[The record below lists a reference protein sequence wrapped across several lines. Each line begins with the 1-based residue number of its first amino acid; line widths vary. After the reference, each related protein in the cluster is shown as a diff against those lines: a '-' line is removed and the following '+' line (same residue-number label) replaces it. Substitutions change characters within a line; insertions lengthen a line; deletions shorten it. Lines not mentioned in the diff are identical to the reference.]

1 MNFDVSK
8 ETIDSLRLNIEKA
21 LEKRL
26 PENCS
31 ENSAN
36 LNEAVR
42 YSVLGGGKRIRALLC
57 LLTAHG
63 FGIKDESVMHIACVL
78 ELVHA
83 YSLIHDDLPAM
94 DNDDLR
100 RGKPSS
106 HKAFGEAT
114 AILAG
119 DTLLT
124 MAFEW
129 LAAAVEYGVSHSK
142 IVELVKILSVA
153 AGHNGM
159 TGGQML
165 DMYHETTAANEKQL
179 QTIHSLKT
187 GALFKASVKFGA
199 IIAEKPEATCLQLER
214 FAQSF
219 GLLFQITDDI
229 LDFESSAKSLGK
241 TPGKDLAS
249 GKSTYVTLMG
259 IENSRKYAQQAFDD
273 CISHLS
279 PFKESFDPVRF
290 LSETVIKRIKSA

>member
-1 MNFDVSK
+1 MIFDVSK
-8 ETIDSLRLNIEKA
+8 ETIDSLRQSVEDALNI
-21 LEKRL
+21 RL
-26 PENCS
+26 PEACPQTS
-31 ENSAN
+31 VD
-36 LNEAVR
+36 LNDAIR

-57 LLTAHG
+57 LLTASG
-63 FGIKDESVMHIACVL
+63 FEVKNESVMHLACVL

-100 RGKPSS
+100 RGKPST

-129 LAAAVEYGVSHSK
+129 LADTLKYGVTHSK
-142 IVELVKILSVA
+142 IVELVKTLSVA
-153 AGHNGM
+153 AGQNGM

-165 DMYHETTAANEKQL
+165 DMHHETTPANEQQL
-179 QTIHSLKT
+179 KTIHSLKT
-187 GALFKASVKFGA
+187 GALFKAAVKFGC
-199 IIAEKPEATCLQLER
+199 IIADQSDTTCLQLDK

-229 LDFESSAKSLGK
+229 LDFESSANSLGK

-249 GKSTYVTLMG
+249 GKSTYVTLVG
-259 IENSRKYAQQAFDD
+259 IENSRKYAHEAFDE

-290 LSETVIKRIKSA
+290 LSETVIQRIKP